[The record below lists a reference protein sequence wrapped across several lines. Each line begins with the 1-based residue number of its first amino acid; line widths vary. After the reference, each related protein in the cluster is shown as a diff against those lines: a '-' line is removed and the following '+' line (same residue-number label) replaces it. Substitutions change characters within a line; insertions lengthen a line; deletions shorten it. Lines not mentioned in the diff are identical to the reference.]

1 MKPGKEI
8 HLPVLVELDEN
19 GVFIVS
25 CPLYKG
31 CHTYGKT
38 IGEAMSNLKE
48 VVQMCIEEEGT
59 ESSNTYVGFR
69 ELAVTTHA

>member
-1 MKPGKEI
+1 MTPGKEI

-38 IGEAMSNLKE
+38 IDEAMSNLKE
-48 VVQMCIEEEGT
+48 VVQMCIEEEGA
-59 ESSNTYVGFR
+59 ESTNTYVGFR

>member
-1 MKPGKEI
+1 MKLNKEI

-31 CHTYGKT
+31 CHTYGKN
-38 IGEAMSNLKE
+38 IDEAMINLRE
-48 VVQMCIEEEGT
+48 VVQMCMEEE
-59 ESSNTYVGFR
+59 ESQPSNTYIGFR
-69 ELAVTTHA
+69 ELAFISHA